1 MNMPLLSAIFT
12 IAFTVTVGIFMVV
25 VIVMDKVTAVSM
37 IGAVVA
43 GTLVSLPAAVLISK
57 KLATFGKSS

>member
-1 MNMPLLSAIFT
+1 MNVPLFSAIFT
-12 IAFTVTVGIFMVV
+12 IAFTVAVGVFMIA

-43 GTLVSLPAAVLISK
+43 GTLVSLPVAVLISK

>member
-43 GTLVSLPAAVLISK
+43 GTLVSLPVAVLISK

>member
-1 MNMPLLSAIFT
+1 MNVPLFSAIFT
-12 IAFTVTVGIFMVV
+12 IAFTVAVGIFMVV

-43 GTLVSLPAAVLISK
+43 GTAVSLPVAVLISK